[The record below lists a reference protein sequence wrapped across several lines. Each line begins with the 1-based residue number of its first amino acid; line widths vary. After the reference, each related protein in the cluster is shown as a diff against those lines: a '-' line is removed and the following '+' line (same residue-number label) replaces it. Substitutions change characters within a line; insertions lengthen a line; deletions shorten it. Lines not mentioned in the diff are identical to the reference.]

1 MTQTAQI
8 AVVGKTAPK
17 KRTFLLDLLVR
28 LWKEKPLGT
37 AGGII
42 TLLFFIVGI
51 FAPLIAP
58 HGLNESFPG
67 EYLKPSSWQFW
78 LGTDNLGRDMLS
90 RIIYG
95 ARISM
100 MVGLFGMAIST
111 AISTTIGMLCG
122 FFGGTFDLI
131 VQRVVDAWMC
141 FPMLIILITIMS
153 ILGGG
158 LSQIVIVLGVVWG
171 IGGSRIVRSA
181 VIGIKSNVYVEAAR
195 SIGCSTPK
203 MLAQHILPNVTAPII
218 ILFTTGMPALILT
231 EASLSFLGYG
241 IPPPTPS
248 WGGMLS
254 TQGRRFM
261 VLAPWL
267 AIWPGLALSLVV
279 YGINMFGD
287 GLRDILDP
295 RLKGGVGRYGKALH
309 GQTVKAQKRGGRAKP
324 DGES

>member
-1 MTQTAQI
+1 
-8 AVVGKTAPK
+8 
-17 KRTFLLDLLVR
+17 
-28 LWKEKPLGT
+28 
-37 AGGII
+37 
-42 TLLFFIVGI
+42 
-51 FAPLIAP
+51 
-58 HGLNESFPG
+58 
-67 EYLKPSSWQFW
+67 
-78 LGTDNLGRDMLS
+78 MLS

-122 FFGGTFDLI
+122 FFGGTFDLM

-158 LSQIVIVLGVVWG
+158 LSQIVVVLGVVWG

-181 VIGIKSNVYVEAAR
+181 VIAIKSNVYVEAAR

-203 MLAQHILPNVTAPII
+203 MLAQHILPNIAAPII

-295 RLKGGVGRYGKALH
+295 RLKGGVGRYGSSLR
-309 GQTVKAQKRGGRAKP
+309 GQLARELKERARAK
-324 DGES
+324 S

>member
-1 MTQTAQI
+1 MAEARSTPA
-8 AVVGKTAPK
+8 AASAGAK
-17 KRTFLLDLLVR
+17 KRPFIVDVLRRMVR
-28 LWKEKPLGT
+28 EKPLGT
-37 AGGII
+37 VGGII
-42 TLLFFIVGI
+42 TVVFFLVGI
-51 FAPLIAP
+51 FANFIAP
-58 HGLNESFPG
+58 HGMNESFPG
-67 EYLKPSSWQFW
+67 EYLKSPSLEFW
-78 LGTDNLGRDMLS
+78 LGTDNLGRDVLS
-90 RIIYG
+90 RIIFG
-95 ARISM
+95 AQISM

-111 AISTTIGMLCG
+111 SISTAIGTLSG

-131 VQRVVDAWMC
+131 VQRLVDAWMC

-158 LSQIVIVLGVVWG
+158 LAQIVIVLGVVWG

-181 VIGIKSNVYVEAAR
+181 VISIKNNVYIEAAR
-195 SIGCSTPK
+195 SIGSSTPK
-203 MLAQHILPNVTAPII
+203 MLFQHILPNVAAPII

-231 EASLSFLGYG
+231 EASLSFLGFG

-261 VLAPWL
+261 VIAPWL

-287 GLRDILDP
+287 GIRDILDP
-295 RLKGGVGRYGKALH
+295 RLKGGVGRYSGAARRMAKAMNR
-309 GQTVKAQKRGGRAKP
+309 K
-324 DGES
+324 

>member
-1 MTQTAQI
+1 VELTTG
-8 AVVGKTAPK
+8 VWRPK
-17 KRTFLLDLLVR
+17 KRPYLIGVLR
-28 LWKEKPLGT
+28 RMWNEKPLGT

-42 TLLFFIVGI
+42 TVLFFLVGI

-58 HGLNESFPG
+58 HGLNDSFPG
-67 EYLKPSSWQFW
+67 EYLKPPSAQFW

-90 RIIYG
+90 RMIYG

-111 AISTTIGMLCG
+111 AISTAIGMLCG
-122 FFGGTFDLI
+122 FFGGKFDLI

-158 LSQIVIVLGVVWG
+158 LSQIVVVLGIVWG
-171 IGGSRIVRSA
+171 VGGSRIVRSA
-181 VIGIKSNVYVEAAR
+181 VISIKSNVYVEAAR

-203 MLAQHILPNVTAPII
+203 MLFQHILPNVTAPII

-241 IPPPTPS
+241 IPPPFPS

-287 GLRDILDP
+287 GIRDVLDP
-295 RLKGGVGRYGKALH
+295 RLKGGVGRYAGSARKRVMK
-309 GQTVKAQKRGGRAKP
+309 QT
-324 DGES
+324 

>member
-1 MTQTAQI
+1 MSETALPTINNQ
-8 AVVGKTAPK
+8 AVK
-17 KRTFLLDLLVR
+17 KRPFLADILYRLVR
-28 LWKEKPLGT
+28 EKPLGT
-37 AGGII
+37 VGGVI
-42 TLLFFIVGI
+42 TILFFLVGI
-51 FAPLIAP
+51 FANFIAP
-58 HGLNESFPG
+58 HGMNDTFPN
-67 EYLKPSSWQFW
+67 YVLKPPSAQFL
-78 LGTDNLGRDMLS
+78 LGTDNLGRDELS

-100 MVGLFGMAIST
+100 MVGLFGMTIAT
-111 AISTTIGMLCG
+111 VISTTIGALCG

-131 VQRVVDAWMC
+131 VQRFVDAWMC

-158 LSQIVIVLGVVWG
+158 LTQIVVVLGVVWG

-181 VIGIKSNVYVEAAR
+181 VVAIKSNVYVEAAR

-203 MLAQHILPNVTAPII
+203 MLFQHILPNITAPVI

-248 WGGMLS
+248 WGSMLS
-254 TQGRRFM
+254 GAGIRFM
-261 VLAPWL
+261 LNGPWL
-267 AIWPGLALSLVV
+267 AVWPGLALSLVV

-287 GLRDILDP
+287 GIRDILDP
-295 RLKGGVGRYGKALH
+295 RLKGGLGRYGRP
-309 GQTVKAQKRGGRAKP
+309 VKVKEPAR
-324 DGES
+324 